1 MHLCVP
7 MNITHLSG
15 IVFMAVNMSL
25 KYVIQ
30 GLGIREHKSYHMD
43 LIWACFPISDSE
55 QMKISGEK
63 YKHWTKIQVT

>member
-1 MHLCVP
+1 
-7 MNITHLSG
+7 
-15 IVFMAVNMSL
+15 MAVNMSL

-30 GLGIREHKSYHMD
+30 GPGIREHKSYHMD